1 MLDILE
7 DLVKSKGYDYV
18 RLDGTTSAT
27 ERGKRVDQFNKKP
40 SVFLFLL
47 STRAGGVGINLVS
60 ASKVVIFEPSWNP
73 ANDMQAMDRSFRI
86 GQRQDVHV
94 YRFVASNTVE
104 EKVYQR
110 QLYKQS
116 QEGLALKQ
124 QDETRL
130 FEGVMGDKTQ
140 KGELFGVQNL
150 LQFAGSSTAAILSD
164 GRSGID
170 ADGEEGTDGMERGEH
185 FVIRKAT
192 WTRDMDDDDDDG
204 DDDADDED
212 DPFGGKYIV
221 RKLKLDGSAVAGG
234 KSSGG
239 VSGRGGRGG
248 RGGGVGGMGGSG
260 SAAEE
265 PLSAAAA
272 AELLLK
278 SGAVHS
284 PMHNAV
290 LGGAALADLETKGAL
305 DVGNGVAVAQAALPP
320 KRGVKREAQAPLG
333 AAAAGGAAPHAT
345 HKRMPSA
352 WPPTPPASLEECL
365 GGCVTRPAFLSLLQR
380 DEMLAWRVE
389 YALQELQQGEQLCQ
403 LIDALP
409 DLEHPD
415 YDAALQVPR
424 SAGAG
429 PSGAPPTPPPSP
441 PGSPSPSR
449 TTVDPPSEP
458 PAAEALPLVAEIED
472 NGQVVDEHESWEDS
486 TVDEKD
492 KRKVAADDVALDRLG
507 SRKAV
512 LTTAPCPRHVA
523 AKRAKLDP
531 TAATTTAA
539 KLDSDSDSAATAI
552 TAAAD
557 LCSSKYLGTPYKSAD
572 DKQRA
577 YDAIVNSEMRNALLA
592 RARTLVNADPC
603 GLRALQVVD
612 TDEGLWIHVV
622 LRGYKQRVS
631 CAVLRALQ
639 GSEEPLFGREKWCLP
654 RKSLLDNDGT
664 DHNVERVRDEMKRA
678 GRADT
683 YAEISGDG
691 KPRSMLLPSASD
703 DANEV
708 IKAFAESERSTAA
721 DGPLQISYEELLR
734 ILQELSEEEL
744 LRFLQESLPE
754 CATPDESGGPY
765 RSLGDTSMAS
775 RLARVRAVRAELAQH
790 LPRLRALE

>member
-104 EKVYQR
+104 EKIYQR

-130 FEGVMGDKTQ
+130 FEGVMGDKAQ
-140 KGELFGVQNL
+140 KGELFGIQNL

-192 WTRDMDDDDDDG
+192 WTRDMEDDDDDV

-221 RKLKLDGSAVAGG
+221 RKLKLDRSAVVGG

-239 VSGRGGRGG
+239 VGGRGG
-248 RGGGVGGMGGSG
+248 VSGSG
-260 SAAEE
+260 STAEE

-272 AELLLK
+272 AELLRK

-284 PMHNAV
+284 DMHNAV

-305 DVGNGVAVAQAALPP
+305 DVGNGVTAAQAALPP

-333 AAAAGGAAPHAT
+333 GAAAGGAAPPAT

-365 GGCVTRPAFLSLLQR
+365 GGCGTRPAFLSLLLR

-389 YALQELQQGEQLCQ
+389 YALHVMQQGEQLCQ

-409 DLEHPD
+409 DLEQTDQDPI
-415 YDAALQVPR
+415 APR

-449 TTVDPPSEP
+449 TTVEPPSEP
-458 PAAEALPLVAEIED
+458 PPAEAPPMVAEIED
-472 NGQVVDEHESWEDS
+472 TRQVVDERESLEDS
-486 TVDEKD
+486 TVDEEG

-507 SRKAV
+507 SPMPA
-512 LTTAPCPRHVA
+512 LTTAACPRHVA

-531 TAATTTAA
+531 SATAA
-539 KLDSDSDSAATAI
+539 KLDSDSDSAATA
-552 TAAAD
+552 TTTAAD
-557 LCSSKYLGTPYKSAD
+557 LSSSKYVGAPYKSAD

-592 RARTLVNADPC
+592 RARILLNDDPC

-639 GSEEPLFGREKWCLP
+639 GSEESLFGSEKWCLP

-664 DHNVERVRDEMKRA
+664 DHNVERFRDEMKRA

-691 KPRSMLLPSASD
+691 KPSSMLLPSASA
-703 DANEV
+703 DANQV
-708 IKAFAESERSTAA
+708 IEAFAESERSTAA
-721 DGPLQISYEELLR
+721 EGPLQISYVELLR
-734 ILQELSEEEL
+734 ILQESSEEEL
-744 LRFLQESLPE
+744 LRFLQESIPE
-754 CATPDESGGPY
+754 RATPDEPGGPY

-790 LPRLRALE
+790 LPRLHALE